1 MKEDIW
7 FCKIGGIGCDLPGGA
22 DAPMR
27 NAIADAFREV
37 TGVEAQFIFSGWG
50 QELTE
55 SERAVVE
62 NRAPSAE
69 HYAKLKLEAAAPELL
84 EAARAVVKENFGGP
98 SGRMAKAKA
107 WDALEAA
114 IAKATQ

>member
-7 FCKIGGIGCDLPGGA
+7 FCKIGGTGCELPGGA

-27 NAIADAFREV
+27 DAICDAFREV
-37 TGVEAQFIFSGWG
+37 AGVEAQFIFSGWG

-69 HYAKLKLEAAAPELL
+69 HYAQWRLTEAAPELL
-84 EAARAVVKENFGGP
+84 EAAHAYIKVI
-98 SGRMAKAKA
+98 
-107 WDALEAA
+107 DALLLPDDEVTTLMRAA
-114 IAKATQ
+114 IAKATT